1 MKYEKYKDLYT
12 QFLISEKNLSRNSVN
27 NYLVDLDQFF
37 YTEDTKVRDL
47 NAKIKLYI
55 INLRKKNLKTS
66 SINRKISAL
75 KNFLKFLH
83 TEKIIEQIDFKEFES
98 LSNLKKKFQK
108 LYQKLQ
114 MEQIFINLYNSKQTN
129 KELYILVL
137 KLIYLSGLR
146 ISEALNLKWSD
157 INYQDNSIY
166 VYGKGSK
173 ERKVFII
180 KDYLDNLKNLGKK
193 NQFIFVL
200 NNKKISARSVNKFLE
215 NCYNDSIIKDKLSSH
230 VFRHSFATTMLENNA
245 DIRHIQKLLGHSSIS
260 TTEIYT
266 KVAKSMKKRVLD
278 SYHPLKNK
286 L

>member
-1 MKYEKYKDLYT
+1 MKYEKYREIFS
-12 QFLISEKNLSRNSVN
+12 QFLVSEKNLSKNSVN

-37 YTEDTKVRDL
+37 FTEDTKVSNL
-47 NAKIKLYI
+47 NIKIKSYI
-55 INLRKKNLKTS
+55 SNLRKKNLKTS
-66 SINRKISAL
+66 SINRKISTL
-75 KNFLKFLH
+75 KNFLKFLQ
-83 TEKIIEQIDFKEFES
+83 TEKIIEQIDFREFES
-98 LSNLKKKFQK
+98 LSSLKKIPKAIS
-108 LYQKLQ
+108 KLQ
-114 MEQIFINLYNSKQTN
+114 MEQIFMNLYNSKQIN
-129 KELYILVL
+129 KEIYILVL

-157 INYQDNSIY
+157 INHHDNSIY

-180 KDYLDNLKNLGKK
+180 EDFLDNLKNLDKK
-193 NQFIFVL
+193 NQFIFTL
-200 NNKKISARSVNKFLE
+200 NNKKISSRSVNKFLE
-215 NCYNDSIIKDKLSSH
+215 NCYNNSIIKYKLSTH

-266 KVAKSMKKRVLD
+266 KVAKSLKKRVLD

>member
-1 MKYEKYKDLYT
+1 M
-12 QFLISEKNLSRNSVN
+12 
-27 NYLVDLDQFF
+27 
-37 YTEDTKVRDL
+37 
-47 NAKIKLYI
+47 
-55 INLRKKNLKTS
+55 KTS
-66 SINRKISAL
+66 SINRKISTL
-75 KNFLKFLH
+75 KNFLKFLQ
-83 TEKIIEQIDFKEFES
+83 TEKIIKQINFQEFEN
-98 LSNLKKKFQK
+98 LSNLKKIPKAIS
-108 LYQKLQ
+108 KLQ
-114 MEQIFINLYNSKQTN
+114 MEQIFINLNNSKQTN

-157 INYQDNSIY
+157 INNQDNSIY

-173 ERKVFII
+173 ERKVYII
-180 KDYLDNLKNLGKK
+180 SDFLELLKNLGKK
-193 NQFIFVL
+193 NQFVFAL

-215 NCYNDSIIKDKLSSH
+215 NCHNDSIIKDKLSSH

-266 KVAKSMKKRVLD
+266 KVTKSTKKRVLD

>member
-1 MKYEKYKDLYT
+1 MKYEKYKDLYI
-12 QFLISEKNLSRNSVN
+12 QFLISEKNLSRVSVN

-37 YTEDTKVRDL
+37 STKDTKVSNL
-47 NAKIKLYI
+47 NAKIKSYI
-55 INLRKKNLKTS
+55 ANLRNKNFKTS
-66 SINRKISAL
+66 SINRKISSL

-83 TEKIIEQIDFKEFES
+83 TEKIIEQIDLQEFES
-98 LSNLKKKFQK
+98 LSNLKKIPKAIS
-108 LYQKLQ
+108 KLQ
-114 MEQIFINLYNSKQTN
+114 MEQIFMNLYNSKQTN

-157 INYQDNSIY
+157 INHQDNSIY
-166 VYGKGSK
+166 IYGKGSK
-173 ERKVFII
+173 ERKVYII
-180 KDYLDNLKNLGKK
+180 KDFLDHLKNLDKK
-193 NQFIFVL
+193 NQYVFTL
-200 NNKKISARSVNKFLE
+200 NSKKISARSVNKFLE

>member
-37 YTEDTKVRDL
+37 FSEDTKNSDL
-47 NAKIKLYI
+47 NAKIKSYI
-55 INLRKKNLKTS
+55 TNLRKKNLKIS
-66 SINRKISAL
+66 SINRKISTL
-75 KNFLKFLH
+75 KNFLKFLQ
-83 TEKIIEQIDFKEFES
+83 TEKIIAKIDFQEFES
-98 LSNLKKKFQK
+98 FTNLKKIPKAIS
-108 LYQKLQ
+108 KLQ

-157 INYQDNSIY
+157 INHQDNSIY
-166 VYGKGSK
+166 IYGKGSK
-173 ERKVFII
+173 ERKVYII
-180 KDYLDNLKNLGKK
+180 TDFLELLKNLGKK
-193 NQFIFVL
+193 NQFVFAL

-215 NCYNDSIIKDKLSSH
+215 NCYSDSIINHKLSSH

>member
-12 QFLISEKNLSRNSVN
+12 QFLISEKNLSRISVN

-37 YTEDTKVRDL
+37 FIEDTKVNNL
-47 NAKIKLYI
+47 NAKIKSYI
-55 INLRKKNLKTS
+55 VYLRKKNLKTS

-83 TEKIIEQIDFKEFES
+83 TEKIIEQIDFQEFES
-98 LSNLKKKFQK
+98 LSNLKKIPKAISK
-108 LYQKLQ
+108 VQ
-114 MEQIFINLYNSKQTN
+114 MEQIFMNLYNSKQTN

-157 INYQDNSIY
+157 INFQDNSIY

-173 ERKVFII
+173 ERKVYII
-180 KDYLDNLKNLGKK
+180 KDFLDHLKNLYKK
-193 NQFIFVL
+193 NQFVFTL
-200 NNKKISARSVNKFLE
+200 NSKKISARSVNKFLE
-215 NCYNDSIIKDKLSSH
+215 NCFNDSIIKDKLSSH

>member
-37 YTEDTKVRDL
+37 HNEDIKASDL
-47 NAKIKLYI
+47 NVKIKSYI
-55 INLRKKNLKTS
+55 TNLRKKNLKTS
-66 SINRKISAL
+66 SINRKISTL
-75 KNFLKFLH
+75 KNFLRFLQ
-83 TEKIIEQIDFKEFES
+83 TEKIINQIDFQEFES
-98 LSNLKKKFQK
+98 LSNLKKIPKAIS
-108 LYQKLQ
+108 KLQ
-114 MEQIFINLYNSKQTN
+114 MEQIFMNLYNSKQTN

-157 INYQDNSIY
+157 INHQDNSIY
-166 VYGKGSK
+166 IFGKGSK
-173 ERKVFII
+173 ERKVYII
-180 KDYLDNLKNLGKK
+180 KDFLELLKNLGKK
-193 NQFIFVL
+193 NQFVFAL

>member
-12 QFLISEKNLSRNSVN
+12 QFLISEKNLSKNSLN

-37 YTEDTKVRDL
+37 FDQDS
-47 NAKIKLYI
+47 NSSNINIKIKTYI
-55 INLRKKNLKTS
+55 AQLRNRNLKTS
-66 SINRKISAL
+66 SVNRKISTL
-75 KNFLKFLH
+75 KNYLKFLH
-83 TEKIIEQIDFKEFES
+83 TEKIIDQIDFQEFES
-98 LSNLKKKFQK
+98 LSSIKKIPKAISK
-108 LYQKLQ
+108 SQ
-114 MEQIFINLYNSKQTN
+114 MEQIFEDLKKSKQTN
-129 KELYILVL
+129 AGLYILIL

-157 INYQDNSIY
+157 INHQDNSIY

-180 KDYLDNLKNLGKK
+180 NDYLVQLKNLDKN
-193 NQFIFVL
+193 NQFVFTI
-200 NNKKISARSVNKFLE
+200 NKKKISTRSVNKFLQ
-215 NCYNDSIIKDKLSSH
+215 NCYDNSLIKNKLSSH
-230 VFRHSFATTMLENNA
+230 IFRHSFATTMLENNA

>member
-12 QFLISEKNLSRNSVN
+12 QFLISEKNLSRISVN
-27 NYLVDLDQFF
+27 NYLVDLEQFF
-37 YTEDTKVRDL
+37 FTEDSKVTNL
-47 NAKIKLYI
+47 NTKIKSYI
-55 INLRKKNLKTS
+55 INLRKKDLKTS

-83 TEKIIEQIDFKEFES
+83 TEKIIEQIDFQEFES
-98 LSNLKKKFQK
+98 LSNLKKIPKAISK
-108 LYQKLQ
+108 TQ
-114 MEQIFINLYNSKQTN
+114 MEKIFINLYNSKQIN

-157 INYQDNSIY
+157 INHKDNSIY

-173 ERKVFII
+173 ERKVYII
-180 KDYLDNLKNLGKK
+180 KDLLDHLNNLDKK
-193 NQFIFVL
+193 NQFVFTL
-200 NNKKISARSVNKFLE
+200 NSKKISARSVNKFLE
-215 NCYNDSIIKDKLSSH
+215 NCFNDSIIKDKLSSH

>member
-12 QFLISEKNLSRNSVN
+12 QFLISEKNLSKNSLN

-37 YTEDTKVRDL
+37 FDQDS
-47 NAKIKLYI
+47 NSSNINIKIKTYI
-55 INLRKKNLKTS
+55 AQLRKRNLKTS
-66 SINRKISAL
+66 SVNRKISTL
-75 KNFLKFLH
+75 KNYLKFLH
-83 TEKIIEQIDFKEFES
+83 TEKIIDQIDFQEFES
-98 LSNLKKKFQK
+98 LSSVKKIPKAISK
-108 LYQKLQ
+108 SQ
-114 MEQIFINLYNSKQTN
+114 MEQIFEDLKKSKQTN
-129 KELYILVL
+129 AGLYILIL

-157 INYQDNSIY
+157 INHQDNSIY

-180 KDYLDNLKNLGKK
+180 NDYLVQLKNLEK
-193 NQFIFVL
+193 NNQYIFTI
-200 NNKKISARSVNKFLE
+200 NKKKISTRSVNKFLQ
-215 NCYNDSIIKDKLSSH
+215 NCYDNSLIKNKLSSH
-230 VFRHSFATTMLENNA
+230 IFRHSFATTMLENNA

>member
-12 QFLISEKNLSRNSVN
+12 QFLISEKNLSKNSLN

-37 YTEDTKVRDL
+37 FDQDS
-47 NAKIKLYI
+47 NSSNINIKIKTYI
-55 INLRKKNLKTS
+55 AQLRKRNLKTS
-66 SINRKISAL
+66 SVNRKISTL
-75 KNFLKFLH
+75 KNYLKFLH
-83 TEKIIEQIDFKEFES
+83 TEKIIDQIDFQEFES
-98 LSNLKKKFQK
+98 LSSVKKIPKAISK
-108 LYQKLQ
+108 SQ
-114 MEQIFINLYNSKQTN
+114 MEQIFEDLKKSKQTN
-129 KELYILVL
+129 AGLYILIL

-157 INYQDNSIY
+157 INHQDNSIY
-166 VYGKGSK
+166 VYGKGAK

-180 KDYLDNLKNLGKK
+180 NDYLVQLKNLEK
-193 NQFIFVL
+193 NNQYIFTI
-200 NNKKISARSVNKFLE
+200 NKKKISTRSVNKFLQ
-215 NCYNDSIIKDKLSSH
+215 NCYDNSLIKNKLSSH
-230 VFRHSFATTMLENNA
+230 IFRHSFATTMLENNA

>member
-12 QFLISEKNLSRNSVN
+12 QFLISEKNLSKNSLN

-37 YTEDTKVRDL
+37 FDQDS
-47 NAKIKLYI
+47 NSSNINIKIKTYI
-55 INLRKKNLKTS
+55 AQLRKRNLKTS
-66 SINRKISAL
+66 SVNRKISTL
-75 KNFLKFLH
+75 KNYLKFLH
-83 TEKIIEQIDFKEFES
+83 TEKIIDQIDFQEFES
-98 LSNLKKKFQK
+98 LPSVKKIPKAISK
-108 LYQKLQ
+108 SQ
-114 MEQIFINLYNSKQTN
+114 MEQIFEDLKKSKQTN
-129 KELYILVL
+129 AGLYILIL

-157 INYQDNSIY
+157 INHQDNSIY

-180 KDYLDNLKNLGKK
+180 NDYLVQLKNLEK
-193 NQFIFVL
+193 NNQYVFTI
-200 NNKKISARSVNKFLE
+200 NKKKISTRSVNKFLQ
-215 NCYNDSIIKDKLSSH
+215 NCYDNSLIKNKLSSH
-230 VFRHSFATTMLENNA
+230 IFRHSFATTMLENNA

>member
-12 QFLISEKNLSRNSVN
+12 QFLISEKNLSKNSLN

-37 YTEDTKVRDL
+37 FDQDS
-47 NAKIKLYI
+47 NSSNINIKIKTYI
-55 INLRKKNLKTS
+55 AQLRKRNLKTS
-66 SINRKISAL
+66 SVNRKISTL
-75 KNFLKFLH
+75 KNYLKFLH
-83 TEKIIEQIDFKEFES
+83 TEKIIDQIDFQEFES
-98 LSNLKKKFQK
+98 LSSVKKIPKAISK
-108 LYQKLQ
+108 TQ
-114 MEQIFINLYNSKQTN
+114 MEQIFEDLKKSKQTN
-129 KELYILVL
+129 AGLYILIL

-157 INYQDNSIY
+157 INHQDNSIY

-180 KDYLDNLKNLGKK
+180 NDYLIQLKNLEK
-193 NQFIFVL
+193 NNQYIFTI
-200 NNKKISARSVNKFLE
+200 NKKKISTRSVNKFLQ
-215 NCYNDSIIKDKLSSH
+215 NCYDNSLIKNKLSSH
-230 VFRHSFATTMLENNA
+230 IFRHSFATTMLENNA

>member
-12 QFLISEKNLSRNSVN
+12 QFLISEKNLSKNSLN

-37 YTEDTKVRDL
+37 FDQDS
-47 NAKIKLYI
+47 NSSNINIKIKTYI
-55 INLRKKNLKTS
+55 AQLRKRNLKTS
-66 SINRKISAL
+66 SVNRKISTL
-75 KNFLKFLH
+75 KNYLKFLH
-83 TEKIIEQIDFKEFES
+83 TEKIIDQIDFQEFES
-98 LSNLKKKFQK
+98 LSSVKKIPKAISK
-108 LYQKLQ
+108 SQ
-114 MEQIFINLYNSKQTN
+114 MEQIFEDLKKSKQTN
-129 KELYILVL
+129 AGLYILIL

-180 KDYLDNLKNLGKK
+180 NDYLVQLKNLEK
-193 NQFIFVL
+193 NNQYVFTI
-200 NNKKISARSVNKFLE
+200 NKKKISTRSVNKFLQ
-215 NCYNDSIIKDKLSSH
+215 NCYDNSLIKNKLSSH
-230 VFRHSFATTMLENNA
+230 IFRHSFATTMLENNA

>member
-12 QFLISEKNLSRNSVN
+12 QFLISEKNLSKNSLN

-37 YTEDTKVRDL
+37 FDQDS
-47 NAKIKLYI
+47 NSSNINIKIKTYI
-55 INLRKKNLKTS
+55 AQLRKRNLKTS
-66 SINRKISAL
+66 SVNRKISTL
-75 KNFLKFLH
+75 KNYLKFLH
-83 TEKIIEQIDFKEFES
+83 TEKIIDQIDFQEFES
-98 LSNLKKKFQK
+98 LSTVKKIPKAISK
-108 LYQKLQ
+108 SQ
-114 MEQIFINLYNSKQTN
+114 MEQIFEDLKKSKQTN
-129 KELYILVL
+129 AGLYILIL

-157 INYQDNSIY
+157 INHQDNSIY

-173 ERKVFII
+173 ERKAFII
-180 KDYLDNLKNLGKK
+180 NDYLIQLKNLEK
-193 NQFIFVL
+193 NNQYVFTI
-200 NNKKISARSVNKFLE
+200 NKKKISTRSVNKFLQ
-215 NCYNDSIIKDKLSSH
+215 NCYDNSLIKNKLSSH
-230 VFRHSFATTMLENNA
+230 IFRHSFATTMLENNA

>member
-12 QFLISEKNLSRNSVN
+12 QFLISEKNLSSNSVN

-37 YTEDTKVRDL
+37 FNEDTKASDL

-55 INLRKKNLKTS
+55 INLRNKNLKKST
-66 SINRKISAL
+66 INRKISTL

-83 TEKIIEQIDFKEFES
+83 TEKIIEQIDFQEFES
-98 LSNLKKKFQK
+98 LSNFKRIPKAISKSQI
-108 LYQKLQ
+108 
-114 MEQIFINLYNSKQTN
+114 EQIFINLNNSKQIN

-157 INYQDNSIY
+157 INHQDNSIY

-173 ERKVFII
+173 ERKVYII
-180 KDYLDNLKNLGKK
+180 NDFLNQLKNLNKK
-193 NQFIFVL
+193 NQFVFTL
-200 NNKKISARSVNKFLE
+200 NNKKISTRSVNKFLE
-215 NCYNDSIIKDKLSSH
+215 NCYNDSIIKNKLSSH

-266 KVAKSMKKRVLD
+266 KVAKSIKKRVLD